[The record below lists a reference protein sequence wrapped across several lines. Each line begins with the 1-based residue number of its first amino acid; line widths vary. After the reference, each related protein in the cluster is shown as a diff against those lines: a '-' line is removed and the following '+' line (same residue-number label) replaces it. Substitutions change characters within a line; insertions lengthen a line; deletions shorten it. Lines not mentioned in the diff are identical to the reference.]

1 MAEMLQA
8 EEPIVSGL
16 VFSPQDDPAR
26 IADGGESV
34 TLLREGREPG
44 VTIGWAFRRPVP
56 PVREDRGEALVRVES
71 VWTFARSAVPQGV
84 RSGDVLRDAEGRR
97 WVVLAVSI
105 APAGRLAAWCRDTSA
120 AFEPGSTIDIQVAE
134 FRKGEHGQPVPVWR
148 LFAAGVP
155 CRRREPSGEADIPAA
170 GPARLWADVR
180 LPDATYRLRDHLG
193 RMFAVRKIISAGSLT
208 DPAEIEVVPW
218 PEVHFPDN
226 TSDEH

>member
-1 MAEMLQA
+1 M
-8 EEPIVSGL
+8 SGL

-44 VTIGWAFRRPVP
+44 VTIGWAFRRAVP
-56 PVREDRGEALVRVES
+56 PVREDRGEALVRVEC

-84 RSGDVLRDAEGRR
+84 RSGDVVRDADGRR

-105 APAGRLAAWCRDTSA
+105 APAERLAAWCRDNAA
-120 AFEPGSTIDIQVAE
+120 AFEPGSTVDIQIAE

-155 CRRREPSGEADIPAA
+155 CRRREPPGEADFPAA
-170 GPARLWADVR
+170 GPSRLWADVR
-180 LPDATYRLRDHLG
+180 LPAGTYRLRDSLG
-193 RMFAVRKIISAGSLT
+193 RMFAVRRIISAGSLT
-208 DPAEIEVVPW
+208 NPAEIEVVPW
-218 PEVHFPDN
+218 AEFHLPDN
-226 TSDEH
+226 SSG